1 MKKIMMTAL
10 AASLVASSAVAQRF
24 SPYDYVGLEPDNG
37 FSFMMLGGMTVS
49 NFRMNDVVTN
59 GMDPKVGF
67 DLGVR
72 AEYMLPQ
79 CGGVFINGG
88 LEYKMKGARERIP
101 AAIDDMT
108 GLDAT
113 WIARPMYLTLPI
125 HVGFRYDILD
135 DFGVYADFGPYFA
148 VGTNGKTRM
157 KFDDFSSDVVHRFF
171 RNDSDPNFY
180 EVQRWDF
187 GLGFRLGTEYARH
200 YNFQL
205 ACDWGITNMLTQE
218 QQHKLVSIPGLGLKS
233 PALKNFNA
241 SLVFAY
247 RF

>member
-1 MKKIMMTAL
+1 MMMTAL

-49 NFRMNDVVTN
+49 NFRMNDVVNN

-72 AEYMLPQ
+72 AEYVLPQ

-88 LEYKMKGARERIP
+88 VEYKMKGARERIP
-101 AAIDDMT
+101 GAIDDMV

-113 WIARPMYLTLPI
+113 WVARPMYLTIPI
-125 HVGFRYDILD
+125 HVGYRYDVLEEL
-135 DFGVYADFGPYFA
+135 GLYADFGPYFA
-148 VGTNGKTRM
+148 VGTNGKTRL
-157 KFDDFSSDVVHRFF
+157 KFDDFSADDVHQFF
-171 RNDSDPNFY
+171 RNESNPNFLD
-180 EVQRWDF
+180 VQRWDF
-187 GLGFRLGTEYARH
+187 GLGFRLGTEYAHH

-218 QQHKLVSIPGLGLKS
+218 QQHTLVSTPGLGLKN
-233 PALKNFNA
+233 PVVKNFST